1 MKEIWKEDTTNK
13 WEESSKKKEEENQ
26 NIENKR
32 YQITEKKEGKVEL
45 ILCIACIVDEKKN
58 GIAGG
63 LVSLR
68 KSGKAKFQETW
79 KSNEKMNIVKW
90 RGEK

>member
-1 MKEIWKEDTTNK
+1 MRRVKQKKRRGKSKYRRQTISNDRKKRGQGRVDTMYSVYRRWK
-13 WEESSKKKEEENQ
+13 
-26 NIENKR
+26 
-32 YQITEKKEGKVEL
+32 
-45 ILCIACIVDEKKN
+45 KKN

-79 KSNEKMNIVKW
+79 KSNEKRNIVKW
-90 RGEK
+90 RGER